1 MKIAGR
7 EIGNGTPPCVIAE
20 MSANHN
26 RKIETAFCIIEATK
40 KYGADEV
47 KIQTYTPDTITL
59 DCNSGVG
66 R

>member
-7 EIGNGTPPCVIAE
+7 EIGNGHPPCVIAE

-26 RKIETAFCIIEATK
+26 DKIESAFSIIEVTK
-40 KYGADEV
+40 KSGADEV
-47 KIQTYTPDTITL
+47 KIETYTPDTITL